1 MTAWDERILAA
12 VDDAFDEQIE
22 VTRALIAEPSL
33 MGAEASAQE
42 LMADAMRAKELQ
54 VDHWLIDPSDIED
67 MHGFGKPVVGYDQ
80 AYNVVGTA
88 HGVGEGRSLILNGH
102 VDVVPTGRHERWTTS
117 PFDPRIEGGWLYGRG
132 SADMKAG
139 VVANLFAW
147 DALRRTDVE
156 LTGDLIVQ
164 SVVEEESTGN
174 GTLACVQRGYTAD
187 AAIFT
192 EPTLTG
198 YVTSQVGLLWFRVH
212 VDGNPQHAS
221 VPAQGANAIEKAYV
235 LFEALKTLEARWNE
249 LRVEHEGFEVYDRP
263 VNVQLGKISGGE
275 WPSSVPSWC
284 TLDMRV
290 GLYPGIT
297 PDEIRYEIEACVAAA
312 AKDDPY
318 LAEHPPRVEWH
329 GHSGAGYELTG
340 GVGLVQTLRATHEA
354 VFGRELRGFAS
365 TGSSDARVL
374 GPHGVPSTLYG
385 PKSRNTHG
393 FDECVEIES
402 IRKIT
407 KSLALFVARW
417 CGTVT

>member
-1 MTAWDERILAA
+1 MSALEERIVAA

-22 VTRALIAEPSL
+22 LTRTLIAQPSL
-33 MGAEASAQE
+33 MGHEAGAQE
-42 LMADAMRAKELQ
+42 LIADAMRARELQ
-54 VDHWLIDPSDIED
+54 VDHWLIDPSYLDD
-67 MHGFGKPVVGYDQ
+67 MHGYGRPVGTYVE

-88 HGVGEGRSLILNGH
+88 HGSVTGRSLILNGH
-102 VDVVPTGRHERWTTS
+102 VDVVPTGPHERWTTH
-117 PFDPRIEGGWLYGRG
+117 PFDPRLEGGWLYGRG

-139 VVANLFAW
+139 VVLNLFVW
-147 DALRRTDVE
+147 DALRRAGVE
-156 LTGDLIVQ
+156 LAGDLIVE

-192 EPTLTG
+192 ESTFTG

-221 VPAQGANAIEKAYV
+221 VPAQGANAIEKAYA
-235 LFEALKTLEARWNE
+235 LFTALKALEERWNE
-249 LRVEHEGFEVYDRP
+249 LRFEHAGFEHYERP
-263 VNVQLGKISGGE
+263 VNVQLGKIAGGE

-297 PDEIRYEIEACVAAA
+297 PDEIRDEVEACIAAA

-329 GHSGAGYELTG
+329 GHSGAGYELADG
-340 GVGLVQTLRATHEA
+340 ESLVETLRVIHGA
-354 VFGRELRGFAS
+354 VFGRDLVGFAS

-374 GPHGVPSTLYG
+374 GPHGVPSILYG

-402 IRKIT
+402 IRQVT

-417 CGTVT
+417 CGTV